1 MAKEKLNPRKVATL
15 TQPGWHG
22 DGQGLWFQIKHNGS
36 RAWAFRYMFQG
47 KPRIMGLGPYPNFSL
62 AEARTKAADA
72 RKILKDPDN
81 PRDPLEVRRE
91 RQQAAKL
98 SRKEIATFDE
108 VARRYIAAHRSSWTN
123 PKHAA
128 QWESTLQR
136 YASPKIG
143 NTPVS
148 AITTDDVLQT
158 LEPIW
163 HSKTET
169 ASRVRQRIENILDYA
184 TARKLRSGE
193 NPARWR
199 GHLDKLLPK
208 PSKVAKKEHHAALAY
223 AGIGGFMSAL
233 RTHSGIGA
241 AAFEFAILTA
251 SRTGEVIG
259 AKWQEFDLQ
268 AEQWTIPA
276 ERMKANKEH
285 VIPLSSRAL
294 EILQA
299 MQGHQ
304 TEKSPYVFHGVTIGK
319 HISSGAFLQILKRMN
334 RKDITPHG
342 FRSTFRDWAGES
354 TSFPREVIEHAL
366 AHQLKDKAEAA
377 YQRGTLLKKRAKL
390 MQAWADQCNAPDS
403 ASATVTPIR
412 AGTA

>member
-15 TQPGWHG
+15 VEPGWHG
-22 DGQGLWFQIKHNGS
+22 DGQGLWFQIKNNGS
-36 RAWAFRYMFQG
+36 RAWAFRYMYQG
-47 KPRIMGLGPYPNFSL
+47 KARIMGLGSYPNFSL
-62 AEARTKAADA
+62 ADARTKAAEA

-91 RQQAAKL
+91 RQNQEKL
-98 SRKEIATFDE
+98 NRKEIATFDE
-108 VARRYIAAHRSSWTN
+108 VARRYIEAHRAGWTN

-128 QWESTLQR
+128 QWESSLR
-136 YASPKIG
+136 MYASPIIG
-143 NTPVS
+143 DMPVTEIS
-148 AITTDDVLQT
+148 TDDVLRT

-184 TARKLRSGE
+184 TARKLRTGE

-208 PSKVAKKEHHAALAY
+208 PSKVAKKEHHAALAH
-223 AGIGGFMSAL
+223 ADIGAFMAEL
-233 RTHSGIGA
+233 RTHSGIGFS
-241 AAFEFAILTA
+241 AFEFAILTA
-251 SRTGEVIG
+251 ARTGEVI
-259 AKWQEFDLQ
+259 AAQWAEVDLQ
-268 AEQWTIPA
+268 AKQWTIPA

-285 VIPLSSRAL
+285 VVPLSSRAL
-294 EILQA
+294 EILRA
-299 MQGHQ
+299 MQAHQ
-304 TEKSPYVFHGVTIGK
+304 TDQSPYVFHGVKIGK
-319 HISSGAFLQILKRMN
+319 HLSNGAFLQILKRMN
-334 RKDITPHG
+334 RKEITPHG

-354 TSFPREVIEHAL
+354 TAFAREVIEHAL

-377 YQRGTLLKKRAKL
+377 YQRGTLLNKRAKL
-390 MQAWADQCNAPDS
+390 MQAWADRCNVSDTKQS
-403 ASATVTPIR
+403 TVTPIR